1 MSLINII
8 SAIGDNSKVYPL
20 IVRDCGIEAPAKLI
34 QTWNQNEK
42 TSRPMAKHAVRER
55 GIEEYATSAVWL
67 GGVPLVEMV
76 ANKIIRKKIGL
87 NGDVNSKLFQKNK
100 SNQFVDA
107 LQNVDI
113 NIEKFKTKAP
123 EAVADLVKIKNGN
136 EKIFKKLSN
145 NKYVT
150 AIALSIGLMG
160 FVIPK
165 ANFALSNYLMKR
177 DPDLQQPNKNKLA
190 PLKSDTVE
198 ISMSNVAKNNEDI
211 NTKISKKF
219 NQGTPSFKGLGEA
232 LATMS
237 QTGKMAVTDA
247 GLGVGRMATSRGRNE
262 KIENGFRVF
271 GMMFLNFVT
280 PKYIERGLDAVSKK
294 MFGINTALDPK
305 IMADKRF
312 LAKVRSGNLNLP
324 MKETEVLDFIDNNP
338 NSLLNKYAKQ
348 NKIVKFLPNKVRDPR
363 EYVDTK
369 ELFKLSESMKAFSE
383 DFKLSGGKNLKKY
396 ANKAIKAKSF
406 NVLANIAISCTLLA
420 VGMPQAQYLLRR
432 MISDS
437 DVEPG
442 LLSAQAGVNKEK

>member
-67 GGVPLVEMV
+67 GGIPLVEMV

-100 SNQFVDA
+100 NNQFADA
-107 LQNVDI
+107 LQNVDV

-136 EKIFKKLSN
+136 EKTFKKLSN

-177 DPDLQQPNKNKLA
+177 DPDLQKPNKNKLA

-198 ISMSNVAKNNEDI
+198 ILQSNLAKNNEDI

-262 KIENGFRVF
+262 K
-271 GMMFLNFVT
+271 
-280 PKYIERGLDAVSKK
+280 
-294 MFGINTALDPK
+294 
-305 IMADKRF
+305 
-312 LAKVRSGNLNLP
+312 
-324 MKETEVLDFIDNNP
+324 
-338 NSLLNKYAKQ
+338 
-348 NKIVKFLPNKVRDPR
+348 
-363 EYVDTK
+363 
-369 ELFKLSESMKAFSE
+369 
-383 DFKLSGGKNLKKY
+383 
-396 ANKAIKAKSF
+396 
-406 NVLANIAISCTLLA
+406 
-420 VGMPQAQYLLRR
+420 
-432 MISDS
+432 
-437 DVEPG
+437 
-442 LLSAQAGVNKEK
+442 